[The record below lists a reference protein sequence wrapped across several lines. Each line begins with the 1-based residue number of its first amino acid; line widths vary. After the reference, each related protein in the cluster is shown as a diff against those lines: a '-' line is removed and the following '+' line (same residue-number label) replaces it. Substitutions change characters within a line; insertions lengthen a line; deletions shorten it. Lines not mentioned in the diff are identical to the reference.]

1 MTMIQ
6 KLYGLGVKQEQINN
20 WKYRSVLPGNDFN
33 VVIVLNKLS
42 KLIFLNRL

>member
-20 WKYRSVLPGNDFN
+20 WKYRSVLPGNDLN
-33 VVIVLNKLS
+33 VLTVLNKLS
-42 KLIFLNRL
+42 TLFFNRL